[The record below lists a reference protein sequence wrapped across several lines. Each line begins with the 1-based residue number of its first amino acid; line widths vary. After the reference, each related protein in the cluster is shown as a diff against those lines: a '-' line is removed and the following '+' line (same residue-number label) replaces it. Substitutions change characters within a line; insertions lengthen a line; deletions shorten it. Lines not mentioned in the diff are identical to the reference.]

1 MNREKVERDSDGNI
15 TKMDRY
21 DAKGKLI
28 FTHVSDWKDG
38 RIIRKTSYDSSGNM
52 TASFP
57 YIFQNYITSMKS
69 KFSLVM
75 VLKTY

>member
-28 FTHVSDWKDG
+28 FTHVSDRKDG

-57 YIFQNYITSMKS
+57 
-69 KFSLVM
+69 
-75 VLKTY
+75 